1 MTILTD
7 IRDYFRIFRKHL
19 GRRMY
24 VVFFLTALAV
34 STEAF
39 GIALLLPL
47 LHMIETAGLPQGSRV
62 DGDPGSATDAAS
74 SAAGSQTSAGAA
86 VADATGP
93 NDTGAG
99 ASEAATGEA
108 SNSASGLTDILQQLL
123 DFIGIGDSVPG
134 ILAFIALVFVAKAG
148 IRFAEGSY
156 LGLLSSSL
164 MREMKR
170 KLFGLYSSM
179 TFDYYSERNTGHFI
193 NIISQQVSRLL
204 GAFFAYKQFLSHT
217 IVTVLY
223 LGFAFV
229 IAWRF
234 ALLATVAGALILLL
248 YNRLNSYL
256 KGLSRR
262 TSAENT
268 ELHSRLVQTLQAY
281 PYIAATARFDR
292 FSDRV
297 MGSVHR
303 LTSYYLRQQIAG
315 AFTGAIR
322 EPVTVILI
330 LGIVI
335 FQITLFESRI
345 APILVSLLLI
355 YRAVGHIFS
364 VQSTWQRTMNLI
376 GGVEMVEDEIREVAA
391 RQEQGG
397 STVLDGFSG
406 QIVLSDVTFRYSGR
420 EKPALD
426 SVSLTIDA
434 NSTVALFGPSG
445 AGKSTLINLI
455 TLLHT
460 PQQGSLHIDGTAHAD
475 IDRRSW
481 RRQIGYVP
489 QQPVMFDDTVANNI
503 TLWAGVDADP
513 GGRRGS
519 GQHDGTGGH
528 GGRDTGGASGTSGG
542 KAGDVRLDGTRGPAA
557 GRNPGLQQR
566 IEDAAERAGALDF
579 IRELPDGFDTLVGD
593 RGIRLSG
600 GQLQRIMIA
609 RELFKNPVLLILDE
623 ATSALDSVSEQ
634 AIRRSM
640 ERLRGTV
647 TMVIIAHRLSTIRH
661 ADTIFLMDEGR
672 LIASGSY
679 DELADNPA
687 FLRIAGEQV

>member
-1 MTILTD
+1 M
-7 IRDYFRIFRKHL
+7 YF
-19 GRRMY
+19 
-24 VVFFLTALAV
+24 VFVLTALAV

-47 LHMIETAGLPQGSRV
+47 LHMIETAGLPQGPGV
-62 DGDPGSATDAAS
+62 DAAADGAAGDAGNAGMNSGSAGVDAAAGGAAGAG
-74 SAAGSQTSAGAA
+74 SAA
-86 VADATGP
+86 ADAAGTESV
-93 NDTGAG
+93 GAET
-99 ASEAATGEA
+99 AEAAT
-108 SNSASGLTDILQQLL
+108 NASGLTEILQQLL
-123 DFIGIGDSVPG
+123 NFLGIGDSVPG

-164 MREMKR
+164 LREMKR
-170 KLFGLYSSM
+170 RLFGLYSSM
-179 TFDYYSERNTGHFI
+179 TFDYYSEHNTGHFI
-193 NIISQQVSRLL
+193 NIISQQVSRLI

-234 ALLATVAGALILLL
+234 ALLATVAGGIILLL
-248 YNRLNSYL
+248 YNRLNTYL

-262 TSAENT
+262 TSTENT

-297 MGSVHR
+297 MASVHR

-335 FQITLFESRI
+335 FQITLFEARI

-376 GGVEMVEDEIREVAA
+376 GGVEMVEDEMREVAA
-391 RQEQGG
+391 RQETGG
-397 STVLDGFSG
+397 STVLDGFRG

-420 EKPALD
+420 DKPALD
-426 SVSLTIDA
+426 GVSLTIDA

-460 PQQGSLHIDGTAHAD
+460 PQQGTVHIDGVPHAE

-503 TLWAGVDADP
+503 SLWAGEDAGP
-513 GGRRGS
+513 GGRGRDRDSGGKRSVAGQQRPGDGSSSGVDAVPGGRSERSGS
-519 GQHDGTGGH
+519 GSP
-528 GGRDTGGASGTSGG
+528 GGRDRSHATG
-542 KAGDVRLDGTRGPAA
+542 DPAL
-557 GRNPGLQQR
+557 RQR

-579 IRELPDGFDTLVGD
+579 IRELPDGFDTKVGD

-609 RELFKNPVLLILDE
+609 RELFKDPVLLILDE
-623 ATSALDSVSEQ
+623 ATSALDSISEL

-640 ERLRGTV
+640 ERLQGTV
-647 TMVIIAHRLSTIRH
+647 TMVLIAHRLSTIRH
-661 ADTIFLMDEGR
+661 ADTIFLLDEGR
-672 LIASGSY
+672 LVGSGSF

-687 FLRIAGEQV
+687 FRRIAGEQV